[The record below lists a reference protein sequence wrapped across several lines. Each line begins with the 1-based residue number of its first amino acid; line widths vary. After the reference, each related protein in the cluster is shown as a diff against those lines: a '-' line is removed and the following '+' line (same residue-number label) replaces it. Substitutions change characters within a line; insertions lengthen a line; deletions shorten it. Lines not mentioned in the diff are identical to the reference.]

1 MPDIGSGDSG
11 SNPPGISVKMRRKM
25 GLFVPILLIVGI
37 FFFLI
42 LGITIL
48 SHAPAPDV
56 NRTPTLAEEANATAA
71 FQEPVRLG
79 WQGAALAITVC
90 GVLAVAGM
98 LVRSMRGRRRRW

>member
-1 MPDIGSGDSG
+1 
-11 SNPPGISVKMRRKM
+11 MRRKM
-25 GLFVPILLIVGI
+25 GLFIPILLVVGI

-48 SHAPAPDV
+48 SKAPAPDV
-56 NRTPTLAEEANATAA
+56 NQTPGLAASANETEA
-71 FQEPVRLG
+71 FREPVQIG
-79 WQGAALAITVC
+79 WQGAALAVVAC

>member
-11 SNPPGISVKMRRKM
+11 SNPLWTNPKMRRKM
-25 GLFVPILLIVGI
+25 SLIMPIVLVVGI

-48 SHAPAPDV
+48 SKAPAPDV
-56 NRTPTLAEEANATAA
+56 NQTPGLAEEANATAA

-79 WQGAALAITVC
+79 WQGAALAITAC

-98 LVRSMRGRRRRW
+98 LVRSLRGRRRRW

>member
-25 GLFVPILLIVGI
+25 GLFLPIVLVVGI
-37 FFFLI
+37 FFFLM

-48 SHAPAPDV
+48 SKAPAPDE
-56 NRTPTLAEEANATAA
+56 NRTPALAAEANATEA
-71 FQEPVRLG
+71 FQQPVQLG
-79 WQGAALAITVC
+79 WQGAALAITAC

-98 LVRSMRGRRRRW
+98 LVRSLRGRRRRW